1 MGLMDRDYMHEKRS
15 DKSFRPPPEKS
26 ITGWFLTVLI
36 FIAVMYAGFKG
47 AHWLDDRARVKLKPV
62 NAAPSPAPELPA
74 QAPPILPNLPRAQS
88 EATAPQ
94 SRAESIVTKC
104 VSQGKVSYTDGTCP
118 AGATTSK
125 VVTRAD
131 ENRIAAVT
139 VPVAVQSP
147 VVEPPPMMAQ
157 VSAGPSYTQLK
168 AECAALDERIK
179 YLDSL
184 ARKPQPGQMQDWIS
198 GQRKDARDRQFRMRC
213 Q

>member
-15 DKSFRPPPEKS
+15 GTPLRPPPEKS
-26 ITGWFLTVLI
+26 IIGWLVTVLI

-47 AHWLDDRARVKLKPV
+47 AHWLDDRARLKPKPV
-62 NAAPSPAPELPA
+62 NAAPSPAPEKPA
-74 QAPPILPNLPRAQS
+74 QAPPVLPSLPRVQS
-88 EATAPQ
+88 EAAAPQ

-104 VSQGKVSYTDGTCP
+104 VLQGKVSYTDGTCP

-147 VVEPPPMMAQ
+147 VVEPPPVTAQ
-157 VSAGPSYTQLK
+157 VSAGPSYAQLK

-179 YLDSL
+179 HLDGL
-184 ARKPQPGQMQDWIS
+184 ARQPQPGQMQDWIS
-198 GQRKDARDRQFRMRC
+198 GQRKDARDRQFRIRC